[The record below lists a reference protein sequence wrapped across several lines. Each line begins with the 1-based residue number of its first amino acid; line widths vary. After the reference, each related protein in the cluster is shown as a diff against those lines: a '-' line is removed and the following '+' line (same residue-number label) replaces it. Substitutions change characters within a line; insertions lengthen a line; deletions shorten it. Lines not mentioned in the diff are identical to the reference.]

1 MTDLLELARRVAGW
15 AEAGEDVE
23 VFATQS
29 RATSVRAY
37 RGEVE
42 SLSSAEAAGVGIRVV
57 VGPRLGFASCGT
69 LDEGVLKETLQEA
82 RDNAAFA
89 AADPF
94 VGLTAPDQV
103 AVPELGGR
111 ICRSD
116 LATVAVGTKVE
127 LALEVER
134 RALAVDRRV
143 TGVRTATY
151 GDGLV
156 EEAIVS
162 TTGIS
167 GWSQIS
173 HCSVGVQTLAEEGEE
188 TQTGFGYDVGRHPDE
203 LDVERA
209 AGEGAERATRL
220 LGATKPRSQ
229 RLTVILDPD
238 VTADFLAIIGGT
250 LSGEA
255 VLKGR
260 SLFTNRLG
268 EAVASAAVTLVDDP
282 TDAASLGAE
291 PFDGEGLARRRNVLL
306 EGGVLSGYLYH
317 SYAARRA
324 GTVSTASASRGYAS
338 TPGIAAPAL
347 TLLPGSAG
355 QADLIAQVGEG
366 VLVQSVSGLHSG
378 VNPVSG
384 DFSVGAT
391 GLMIRGG
398 ALAEPFREATIASTI
413 QRMLRDVVAVGADR
427 RWMAGGAAG
436 VSLVIS
442 DVSLGGAS
450 NA

>member
-1 MTDLLELARRVAGW
+1 MTELLELAERVAGW
-15 AEAGEDVE
+15 AAAGEEVE
-23 VFATQS
+23 VFATRS
-29 RATSVRAY
+29 RGTSVRAY
-37 RGEVE
+37 RGAVE
-42 SLSSAEAAGVGIRVV
+42 SLSSAEPAGVGVRVV

-69 LDEGVLKETLQEA
+69 LDEAVLKETLQEA
-82 RDNAAFA
+82 RDNAAYA

-94 VGLTAPDQV
+94 VALTAPDGV
-103 AVPELGGR
+103 APPDLASR
-111 ICRSD
+111 ICRDD
-116 LATVAVGTKVE
+116 LAVVPTQVKVE
-127 LALEVER
+127 LALEIER
-134 RALAVDRRV
+134 RALASDRRI

-151 GDGLV
+151 SDGLA
-156 EEAIVS
+156 EGAIFT
-162 TTGIS
+162 TTGVA
-167 GWSQIS
+167 GWSRMS
-173 HCSVGVQTLAEEGEE
+173 YCSVGVQTLAEDGDQ

-209 AGEGAERATRL
+209 ASEGVERATRL
-220 LGATKPRSQ
+220 LGSTKPRSQ

-238 VTADFLAIIGGT
+238 VTADLLGIIGGT

-260 SLFTNRLG
+260 SLFANRVG
-268 EAVASAAVTLVDDP
+268 ELVAAPAVTLVDDP
-282 TDAASLGAE
+282 TNAASLGAE

-306 EGGVLSGYLYH
+306 DAGVLNGYLYH

-324 GTVSTASASRGYAS
+324 GTVSTGSAARGYAS
-338 TPGIAAPAL
+338 TPGIGAPAL
-347 TLLPGSAG
+347 TLLPGTAS
-355 QADLIAQVGEG
+355 QADLIAQVGDG

-391 GLMIRGG
+391 GLVIQGG

-413 QRMLRDVVAVGADR
+413 QRMLRDVVAVGGDR
-427 RWMAGGAAG
+427 RWLPGGAAG

-450 NA
+450 TA